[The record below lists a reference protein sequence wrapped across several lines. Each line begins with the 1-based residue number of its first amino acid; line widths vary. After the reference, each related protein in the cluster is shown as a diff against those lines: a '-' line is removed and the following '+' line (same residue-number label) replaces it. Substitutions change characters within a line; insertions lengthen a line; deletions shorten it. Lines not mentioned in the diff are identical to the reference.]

1 VLLSAQIQLVVG
13 QDACKIIY
21 LVARFMQ
28 SNHEI
33 AACNIIKKC
42 NKTTTHVDVEL
53 ELLESVDHL
62 LSLKVK
68 VPSCEH
74 SCVNFAPSS
83 HYDDN
88 TLSPS

>member
-1 VLLSAQIQLVVG
+1 
-13 QDACKIIY
+13 
-21 LVARFMQ
+21 MW
-28 SNHEI
+28 NE
-33 AACNIIKKC
+33 
-42 NKTTTHVDVEL
+42 TTTLVDVEL

-74 SCVNFAPSS
+74 SCVNFAPSC

-88 TLSPS
+88 TLGPS

>member
-1 VLLSAQIQLVVG
+1 
-13 QDACKIIY
+13 
-21 LVARFMQ
+21 M
-28 SNHEI
+28 
-33 AACNIIKKC
+33 CNE
-42 NKTTTHVDVEL
+42 TTTHVDVEL

-88 TLSPS
+88 TLGPS